1 MNKIYEDILNDAE
14 VRITANRLLVLKT
27 IHEDIHGAF
36 SLYDVE
42 SKMPT
47 MDSSSIFRALT
58 LFAEKQ
64 LIHPIDDGSGMQKY
78 CVCHCL
84 HDDDEGGCHHGHH
97 HKHQGHVHLTCIKCH
112 ETICLEDVPIPA
124 VPIPEGYDII
134 ESEYV
139 IKGICPK
146 CLGSEK

>member
-1 MNKIYEDILNDAE
+1 MNKIYEDILNNAE
-14 VRITANRLLVLKT
+14 IRITANRLLVLKT

-36 SLYDVE
+36 SLLDVE
-42 SKMPT
+42 SKLPT
-47 MDSSSIFRALT
+47 MDASSIFRALT

-64 LIHPIDDGSGMQKY
+64 LLHPIDDGSGMQKY

-84 HDDDEGGCHHGHH
+84 HDDDDAHYGHH

-112 ETICLEDVPIPA
+112 ETICLEDVPIPL
-124 VPIPEGYDII
+124 VPIPEGYDIL

-146 CLGSEK
+146 CLRE